1 MIEVGIIGMGIRGNL
16 YATTIKY
23 NAFAEVIAFAEGN
36 PERLQAA
43 KDKFSGEAYED
54 YSRMLEGK
62 RFDIVIVALPDHLH
76 KDAVIEA
83 ASSGCNLLIE
93 KPLATSYEDAK
104 AMVKAIKEAGVRAL
118 VGYENR
124 WSPIFIT
131 AKEAVAA
138 GELKDIQ
145 LIQARLNDS
154 IFVPTKMLSWAAG
167 STVGW
172 FLFPHT
178 VDLALWLSG
187 QKAVSVHAVG
197 QKKVL
202 TGMGID
208 TFDSITATVEFAG
221 GMVGTFS
228 SSWIYPESIPLIYDM
243 RFEVL
248 GSGGALEVDLRDQNI
263 HKMTSR
269 YSHPPTLGRDIY
281 GKPVGFAAEMLN
293 SFIDN
298 VKDGTEPLVDLQD
311 ALNGVNIVDTIHRAV
326 ASGGVLKVDD

>member
-1 MIEVGIIGMGIRGNL
+1 MGIRGNL
-16 YATTIKY
+16 YATTVKY
-23 NAFAEVIAFAEGN
+23 NVFAEVTAFAEGN

-43 KDKFSGEAYED
+43 RERFSGDAYED
-54 YSRMLEGK
+54 YNRMLDEK

-76 KDAVIEA
+76 KDAVIKA

-104 AMVKAIKEAGVRAL
+104 TMAEAIREAGVKAL

-124 WSPIFIT
+124 WSPVFIT

-138 GELKDIQ
+138 GELKEIQ
-145 LIQARLNDS
+145 LIQAKLNDS
-154 IFVPTKMLSWAAG
+154 IFVPTKMLSWTAG
-167 STVGW
+167 SSVGW
-172 FLFPHT
+172 FLMPHT

-187 QKAVSVHAVG
+187 QKAVSVHALG

-202 TGMGID
+202 IGMGID
-208 TFDSITATVEFAG
+208 TFDSITATVEFED
-221 GMVGTFS
+221 GMVGTFC

-248 GSGGALEVDLRDQNI
+248 GSDGALEVDLRDQNI
-263 HKMTSR
+263 HKMTNR

-281 GKPVGFAAEMLN
+281 GKPLGFAAEMLN
-293 SFIDN
+293 SLIDN
-298 VKDGTEPLVDLQD
+298 VKYDTEPLVNLED
-311 ALNGVNIVDTIHRAV
+311 ALHGVNIVDTIHRAV
-326 ASGGVLKVDD
+326 VSGGVLKVED

>member
-1 MIEVGIIGMGIRGNL
+1 MITVGIIGMGIRGNL

-23 NAFAEVIAFAEGN
+23 NAFAEVIAFAESN

-104 AMVKAIKEAGVRAL
+104 AMVKAIKEAGVKAL

-145 LIQARLNDS
+145 LIHARLNDS

-187 QKAVSVHAVG
+187 QKAVSVYAVG

-202 TGMGID
+202 TEMGID

-248 GSGGALEVDLRDQNI
+248 GSDGALEVDLRDQNI
-263 HKMTSR
+263 HKMTSDVMDR
-269 YSHPPTLGRDIY
+269 VLLEALVIPFYSKKDFGFRFFLHSF
-281 GKPVGFAAEMLN
+281 GKIKAFSNL
-293 SFIDN
+293 F
-298 VKDGTEPLVDLQD
+298 
-311 ALNGVNIVDTIHRAV
+311 
-326 ASGGVLKVDD
+326 

>member
-1 MIEVGIIGMGIRGNL
+1 MIKVGIIGMGIRGNL
-16 YATTIKY
+16 YATTVKY
-23 NAFAEVIAFAEGN
+23 NAFAEVTGFAEGN
-36 PERLQAA
+36 PERLRAA
-43 KDKFSGEAYED
+43 KERFSGEAYED
-54 YSRMLEGK
+54 YSRMLEEK

-76 KDAVIEA
+76 KDAVIKA

-104 AMVKAIKEAGVRAL
+104 TMVKAIKEAGVKAL

-124 WSPIFIT
+124 WSPVFIT

-145 LIQARLNDS
+145 LIQAKLNDS
-154 IFVPTKMLSWAAG
+154 IWVPTKMLSWTTG
-167 STVGW
+167 SSVGW
-172 FLFPHT
+172 FLMPHT

-187 QKAVSVHAVG
+187 QKAISVHAVG

-202 TGMGID
+202 AKMGID
-208 TFDSITATVEFAG
+208 TFDSITATVVFES

-243 RFEVL
+243 RLEVL
-248 GSGGALEVDLRDQNI
+248 GSDGALEVDLRDQNI
-263 HKMTSR
+263 HKMTNR

-298 VKDGTEPLVDLQD
+298 VKDATEPLVDLED
-311 ALNGVNIVDTIHRAV
+311 ALTGVNIVDTIHRAV
-326 ASGGVLKVDD
+326 VSGGILKVEE

>member
-1 MIEVGIIGMGIRGNL
+1 MGIRGNL

-23 NAFAEVIAFAEGN
+23 NAFAEVTGFAEGN

-43 KDKFSGEAYED
+43 KERFSGEAYED
-54 YSRMLEGK
+54 YSRMLQEGS
-62 RFDIVIVALPDHLH
+62 FDIVIVALPDHLH
-76 KDAVIEA
+76 KDAVIQA
-83 ASSGCNLLIE
+83 ASSGCHLLIE

-104 AMVKAIKEAGVRAL
+104 AMVTAINEAGVKAL

-124 WSPIFIT
+124 WSPVFIT

-145 LIQARLNDS
+145 LIQAKLNDS

-167 STVGW
+167 SSVGW
-172 FLFPHT
+172 FLLPHT
-178 VDLALWLSG
+178 VDLAIWLANR
-187 QKAVSVHAVG
+187 KALSVHAVG

-202 TGMGID
+202 AGVGID
-208 TFDSITATVEFAG
+208 TFDSITATVEFEG
-221 GMVGTFS
+221 GIVGTFS

-248 GSGGALEVDLRDQNI
+248 GADGALEVDLRDQNI
-263 HKMTSR
+263 HKMTNR

-298 VKDGTEPLVDLQD
+298 VKDDTEPLVDLED
-311 ALNGVNIVDTIHRAV
+311 ALAGVRIVDTIHRAV
-326 ASGGVLKVDD
+326 ASGGVLEVED

>member
-1 MIEVGIIGMGIRGNL
+1 MIKVGIIGMGIRGNL
-16 YATTIKY
+16 YAETIKY
-23 NAFAEVIAFAEGN
+23 NTFAELTAFAEGS

-43 KDKFSGEAYED
+43 KDKYKGAAYED
-54 YSRMLEGK
+54 YDRMLEAEEL
-62 RFDIVIVALPDHLH
+62 DIVIVALPDHLH
-76 KDAVIEA
+76 KDAVIKA
-83 ASSGCNLLIE
+83 ASAGCNLLIE

-104 AMVKAIKEAGVRAL
+104 EMVKVIKTAGVKAL

-124 WSPIFIT
+124 WSPVFIT
-131 AKEAVAA
+131 AKEIVAA
-138 GELKDIQ
+138 GELSDIQ
-145 LIQARLNDS
+145 MIQAKLNDS

-167 STVGW
+167 SSVGW
-172 FLFPHT
+172 FLLPHT

-187 QKAVSVHAVG
+187 KKATAVHAVG

-208 TFDSITATVEFAG
+208 TWDSITATVEFEG

-248 GSGGALEVDLRDQNI
+248 GSDGALEVDLRDQNI
-263 HKMTSR
+263 HKMTNR

-281 GKPVGFAAEMLN
+281 GKPLGFAAEMLHT
-293 SFIDN
+293 FIDN
-298 VKDGTEPLVDLQD
+298 VKDGTEPIVDLED
-311 ALNGVNIVDTIHRAV
+311 ALHGVNVVDCIHKAAASRQQLTID
-326 ASGGVLKVDD
+326 G